1 MLDRL
6 VPRFSVDVDQKGGPD
21 FWGETWFRE
30 IGSGLGTGMGEE
42 V

>member
-6 VPRFSVDVDQKGGPD
+6 LLRFSVAVDQKGGPD